1 MNTLTNPHSRRAART
16 LALFALIGIAAV
28 SLAWLALNARITQ
41 AQRNAELA
49 LYRELDPDIT
59 TLPPTQPI
67 ELNGIAAQYQKSART
82 HFLRASTH
90 KGYNGNITLLIAIA
104 EDNHTLRGVRVLAHK
119 ETPGLGDKIDT
130 RISPWIQDF
139 AGKSLA
145 DTRFAVK
152 KDGGDFDAFS
162 GATIT
167 PRAVVNLTGAVLAA
181 WQTQAENSQ
190 NPEK

>member
-90 KGYNGNITLLIAIA
+90 KGYNGNSWS
-104 EDNHTLRGVRVLAHK
+104 RGYRF
-119 ETPGLGDKIDT
+119 PGSALQPAGRAALEYT
-130 RISPWIQDF
+130 APELQDR
-139 AGKSLA
+139 GGC
-145 DTRFAVK
+145 AV
-152 KDGGDFDAFS
+152 DPA
-162 GATIT
+162 
-167 PRAVVNLTGAVLAA
+167 
-181 WQTQAENSQ
+181 
-190 NPEK
+190 